1 MAKDRHKLLG
11 PWVGPDPDPVGA
23 EGLFPQALIRALL
36 RRASPGLPLRS
47 SFLVLVHGHPKN
59 WGQHHMVQ
67 GGCRTGRDPGEG
79 RGRMGGCCG
88 AAEGMNMDRW
98 T

>member
-36 RRASPGLPLRS
+36 RTASPGLPLRS
-47 SFLVLVHGHPKN
+47 SFLVPVHGHPKN
-59 WGQHHMVQ
+59 WGQHHTVQ
-67 GGCRTGRDPGEG
+67 GELQDREGPWGGQGQDGGLLWGC
-79 RGRMGGCCG
+79 
-88 AAEGMNMDRW
+88 
-98 T
+98 

>member
-36 RRASPGLPLRS
+36 RTASPGLPLRS
-47 SFLVLVHGHPKN
+47 SFLVPVHGHPKN
-59 WGQHHMVQ
+59 WGQHHTVQ
-67 GGCRTGRDPGEG
+67 GGAAGQGGTLGRAGAG
-79 RGRMGGCCG
+79 WG
-88 AAEGMNMDRW
+88 AAVGLLRA
-98 T
+98 